1 LSGKMSDKAERYH
14 HRHRTYTLEL
24 RRMARP
30 KQDIA
35 EVLYHGLTIVNT
47 LLQQAGRKL
56 TRRQLAD
63 KTGLRP
69 KQVWRY
75 LNTLEALQFPL
86 HREQRSQ
93 EELVWVSRDVPAS
106 QKWLRLMPF
115 RSEELTALSFYTALS
130 HQVADTCL
138 HNDMAAVRNKI
149 AGHLRHQE
157 PPAMVQPFID
167 FARHVKSY
175 GAPAVQH
182 NLALVLAALGTSRAC
197 QVTYQPPHADHARTY
212 LIHPYTLCEHKGG
225 LYLLAYVPHVDAV
238 IVQCIERLCQV
249 TVYEDTPFARQPAIW
264 ERIAARRARAF
275 GIIDDE
281 DVLDV
286 VLQFTPDQAP
296 YVRERLWHPTQQVE
310 VLPEGALLLRFS
322 ASGRFE
328 IERWVLGWGD
338 QVEVLAP
345 LCLRR
350 GVAAHLQAMARQYA
364 LPEGMRQDI
373 TREEDNAYC

>member
-1 LSGKMSDKAERYH
+1 
-14 HRHRTYTLEL
+14 
-24 RRMARP
+24 MARP

-56 TRRQLAD
+56 TRRQLAE

-75 LNTLEALQFPL
+75 LNTLEELQFPL

-115 RSEELTALSFYTALS
+115 SSEELTALSFYTALS
-130 HQVADTCL
+130 YQVADTCL
-138 HNDMAAVRNKI
+138 HHDMAAVRDKI
-149 AGHLRHQE
+149 AGHLQQQE
-157 PPAMVQPFID
+157 PLAMVQPFID
-167 FARHVKSY
+167 FARHVKGY

-182 NLALVLAALGTSRAC
+182 NLALVLAALGTSRVC
-197 QVTYQPPHADHARTY
+197 QATYQPPHADRARTY
-212 LIHPYTLCEHKGG
+212 LMHPYTLCEHKGG
-225 LYLLAYVPHVDAV
+225 LYLLAYVPHVDAI
-238 IVQCIERLCQV
+238 IVQCVERLRQV
-249 TVYEDTPFARQPAIW
+249 TVCEESPFAKQPAIW
-264 ERIAARRARAF
+264 ERITARRERAF
-275 GIIDDE
+275 GIIDDGE
-281 DVLDV
+281 VLDV
-286 VLQFTPDQAP
+286 MLQFTPDQAP
-296 YVRERLWHPTQQVE
+296 YVRERRWHPTQQVE
-310 VLPEGALLLRFS
+310 VLPDGALILRFR

-345 LCLRR
+345 PCLRR
-350 GVAAHLQAMARQYA
+350 GVAAHLRAMARQYA
-364 LPEGMRQDI
+364 LPGGVEQ
-373 TREEDNAYC
+373 E